1 MPRKGDKQPRVPL
14 GDPSDPQGFA
24 ALGEA
29 FFTSMEVTNYAEATI
44 RNRYVYLRYFVAWCD
59 EREITRPSE
68 VTRAVESFNNYSAT
82 PSLRPPKST
91 PRCPSAC

>member
-1 MPRKGDKQPRVPL
+1 MPRKGDKTPRVPL

-44 RNRYVYLRYFVAWCD
+44 RNRYVYLRYFVAWCI
-59 EREITRPSE
+59 ERDITRPSE
-68 VTRAVESFNNYSAT
+68 VTRAVLERYQRQR
-82 PSLRPPKST
+82 RP
-91 PRCPSAC
+91 AVF